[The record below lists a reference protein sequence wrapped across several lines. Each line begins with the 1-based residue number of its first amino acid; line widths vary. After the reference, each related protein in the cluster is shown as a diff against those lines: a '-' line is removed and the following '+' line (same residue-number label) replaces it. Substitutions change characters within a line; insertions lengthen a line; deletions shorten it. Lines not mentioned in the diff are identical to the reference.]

1 MPGRM
6 SGSLMLLHQVRCLN
20 DQMSR
25 SNNNAMVMGSISHL
39 T

>member
-6 SGSLMLLHQVRCLN
+6 SGSLMLLHQVGCLN
-20 DQMSR
+20 DQMS
-25 SNNNAMVMGSISHL
+25 SLNNKAMVVGSISHL